1 MSSLAKNPNLLGSSR
16 KTTTYS
22 PKQIMK
28 DTLKAINSQITS
40 PMWLDS
46 GMRKSQCKNYRAPA
60 VPFRIGLISSC
71 YPR

>member
-46 GMRKSQCKNYRAPA
+46 GMRKSQ
-60 VPFRIGLISSC
+60 
-71 YPR
+71 